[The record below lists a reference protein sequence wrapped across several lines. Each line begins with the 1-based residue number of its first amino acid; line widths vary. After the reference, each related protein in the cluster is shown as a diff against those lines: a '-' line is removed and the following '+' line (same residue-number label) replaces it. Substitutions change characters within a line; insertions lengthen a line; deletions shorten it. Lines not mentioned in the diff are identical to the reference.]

1 MPVLSGFTIDEATLP
16 AVRDAGVGLL
26 GALTWAP
33 NLDNPQNKKFVGAY
47 EAAYGAVPASYA
59 MQAYDAAMLIDSAVR
74 HVRGDLSNTDG
85 LRSGLKRADFS
96 SLRGQF
102 KFNVNGYPIQ
112 NLYLTKVAKRPDGKY
127 QTEIVKTIFENHG
140 DSYAHD
146 CKSN

>member
-1 MPVLSGFTIDEATLP
+1 MTP
-16 AVRDAGVGLL
+16 
-26 GALTWAP
+26 
-33 NLDNPQNKKFVGAY
+33 
-47 EAAYGAVPASYA
+47 
-59 MQAYDAAMLIDSAVR
+59 LIDSAVR
-74 HVRGDLSNTDG
+74 QVRGDLSNTDG

-146 CKSN
+146 CKSNRITRAQPRLIGGLRSVSLSSALPQMPTKR